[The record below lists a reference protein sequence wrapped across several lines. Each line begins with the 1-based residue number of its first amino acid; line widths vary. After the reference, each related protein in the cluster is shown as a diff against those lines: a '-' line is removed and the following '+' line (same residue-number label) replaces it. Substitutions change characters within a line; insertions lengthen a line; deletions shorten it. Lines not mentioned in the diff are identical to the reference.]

1 MPHDI
6 IDNRNEKLLEHIW
19 LILSSTERASFA
31 VGYLFLSGL
40 KPIRE
45 QLEQLSEIR
54 LLIGNT
60 TNRETLETLAEG
72 YKRLDL
78 LQEATEYWLYQKRV
92 VMQQAAQETA
102 ENLRDAV
109 ALMDQTDEDEAT
121 VRAVLRLIEEK
132 RLKVRVYTKGRLHA
146 KAYIFDYGIVYDA
159 SGNPVPREEEGIAIV
174 GSSNLTLSGIS
185 HNTELNVVVHGNQNH
200 AELVRWFE
208 ELWDEALPFDATL
221 MQELKQSW
229 AVQTVSPYDIYMKTL
244 YELVRDRLEDEDR
257 REILWD
263 DAITKDLADFQ
274 KVAVRQA
281 VQMIRDLGG
290 CFAADVVGL
299 GKSYIGAAVVKHF
312 ERTEHARPLII
323 CPAGLVEMWERYNE
337 VYQLNARVL
346 SQGLLRE
353 SDDSVNFL
361 LEDVKYRDRDFV
373 LVDESHN
380 FRHSDT
386 QRYRLLQGFL
396 TTGRRCLF
404 LTATPRNKSVW
415 DVYNQIKLFHPD
427 DRTDLPVTPP
437 NLREFFR
444 GIEQGEKRLPDVLVH
459 LLIRRTRN
467 HILRWYGF
475 DAETHQPVDPSHFR
489 EYLDGKRRA
498 YIIVGGKHQ
507 FFPKRELDTI
517 TYSIEDTYQGLYQ
530 KLRGY
535 LGRPRWNQ
543 KKPRA
548 NELTYARYGLWHYVA
563 PRKQKQSPYTELHQA
578 GANLRGLMRVMLF
591 KRFES
596 SVYAFRETLKR
607 LLRIHSDVLTALSED
622 IVPAG
627 EEAQRLLYESDQME
641 ESQLFDALRQVSL
654 RYNIAD
660 FRIDLLKGHIEQD
673 IRLLDEMLQLV
684 APITPDKD
692 DKLQTLIQ
700 RLNELE
706 LAKGK
711 RLIFTQYADTAR
723 YLYDNLNPN
732 AQRDDIDV
740 IYSGDK
746 SRERL
751 VGRFA
756 PQANPWFRF
765 HSGETELSTVIATDV
780 LSEGLNLQDCDK
792 IINYDL
798 HWNPVRLIQR
808 FGRIDRIGSEH
819 ERIFAFNFLPETGI
833 ERELGLREKL
843 RRRIDEIHE
852 TIGEDT
858 AILDP
863 TEQLNEEAMYAIYE
877 REGEQLSL
885 FEEDEE
891 EPIDLNEAEELLR
904 QMRQENPS
912 EFERIANLRDGIRTG
927 QRNATKGIFAFFRA
941 GRYQQ
946 LVLLDTEGNIV
957 SRELSEAL
965 RAIQCS
971 PDEPTQTL
979 PSGYNSAL
987 MRAKTKF
994 DEEVKHRI
1002 AQRDHTAS
1010 LTRGQRYVLRELR
1023 TLFNATKDDDARG
1036 AEGVARTTAQ
1046 SHRADITLLEEAFRR
1061 GLTTA
1066 VTKELNLLQ
1075 RNGVT
1080 GEVLLGELKRIYFQY
1095 NLRGACDRTRLAS
1108 QIRFCVEEEISRI
1121 VCSEALV

>member
-1 MPHDI
+1 MNHRREIIVGHDI
-6 IDNRNEKLLEHIW
+6 IDNRNEQLLEHIW
-19 LILSSTERASFA
+19 LILSSTERAHFA

-45 QLEQLSEIR
+45 QLEKLTEIR

-78 LQEATEYWLYQKRV
+78 LQDVAEDWLYQKRV

-121 VRAVLRLIEEK
+121 VRTVLRLIEEK
-132 RLKVRVYTKGRLHA
+132 RLQVRVYTKGRLHA
-146 KAYIFDYGIVYDA
+146 KAYIFDYGTVYDA
-159 SGNPVPREEEGIAIV
+159 NGNTVPREEEGIAIV

-200 AELVRWFE
+200 AELARWFE
-208 ELWDEALPFDATL
+208 ELWDEALPFDAAL

-229 AVQTVSPYDIYMKTL
+229 ALQTVSPYDIYMKTL
-244 YELVRDRLEDEDR
+244 YELVKDRLEDEDR
-257 REILWD
+257 GKILWD
-263 DAITKDLADFQ
+263 DAITRDLADFQ
-274 KVAVRQA
+274 QVAVKQA
-281 VQMIRDLGG
+281 VQIIKDWGG

-299 GKSYIGAAVVKHF
+299 GKSYIGAALVKHF

-353 SDDSVNFL
+353 SDEGINFL
-361 LEDVKYRDRDFV
+361 LDDVKYRDRDFV

-380 FRHSDT
+380 FRHSNT
-386 QRYRLLQGFL
+386 QRYRMLQGFL
-396 TTGRRCLF
+396 ATGRRCLF

-427 DRTDLPVTPP
+427 DLTDLPISPP

-444 GIEQGEKRLPDVLVH
+444 GIEQGEKRLPNVLVH
-459 LLIRRTRN
+459 ILIRRTRN

-475 DAETHQPVDPSHFR
+475 DAETHHPVDSSRFR

-498 YIIVGGKHQ
+498 YIIVAGKHQ

-517 TYSIEDTYQGLYQ
+517 TYSIEETYQGLYQ
-530 KLRGY
+530 QLRSY
-535 LGRPRWNQ
+535 LGHPRWNQ
-543 KKPRA
+543 TSLQPD
-548 NELTYARYGLWHYVA
+548 ELTYARYGLWHYVIQ
-563 PRKQKQSPYTELHQA
+563 RKQKQTPYTELHQA

-596 SVYAFRETLKR
+596 SVHAFGETLR
-607 LLRIHSDVLTALSED
+607 RMLRIHQDFLTALSED

-627 EEAQRLLYESDQME
+627 EEAQRLLYESDNLE
-641 ESQLFDALRQVSL
+641 EGQLFDSLRQVSG
-654 RYNIAD
+654 RYNTSD
-660 FRIDLLKGHIEQD
+660 FRIELLKEHVEQD
-673 IRLLDEMLQLV
+673 IHLLSEMLQLV
-684 APITPDKD
+684 SPITPDKD
-692 DKLQTLIQ
+692 DKLQTLLQ
-700 RLNELE
+700 RLSEPELSG
-706 LAKGK
+706 GK
-711 RLIFTQYADTAR
+711 KLIFTQYADTAQ

-732 AQRDDIDV
+732 GLLDDIDV

-756 PQANPWFRF
+756 PKANPWFRF

-819 ERIFAFNFLPETGI
+819 EQIFAFNFLPEIGI

-852 TIGEDT
+852 SIGEDA

-877 REGEQLSL
+877 REGGQLSL
-885 FEEDEE
+885 FEEDEA
-891 EPIDLNEAEELLR
+891 EPMDLNEAEEFLR
-904 QMRQENPS
+904 QLRQENQE

-927 QRNATKGIFAFFRA
+927 RESPHKGIFAFFRA

-946 LVLLDTEGNIV
+946 LALLDTEGNIV

-971 PDEPTQTL
+971 PDEPAQPL
-979 PSGYNSAL
+979 PSCYNSAL
-987 MRAKTKF
+987 MRAKQGF
-994 DEEVKHRI
+994 DDEVKHRI

-1010 LTRGQRYVLRELR
+1010 LTRRQRYVLRELR
-1023 TLFNATKDDDARG
+1023 TLFDVTRDDDVR
-1036 AEGVARTTAQ
+1036 
-1046 SHRADITLLEEAFRR
+1046 SDIALLEEVVRR
-1061 GLTTA
+1061 ALPVA

-1080 GEVLLGELKRIYFQY
+1080 GETLLGELKRIYFQY
-1095 NLRGACDRTRLAS
+1095 NLKDVAS
-1108 QIRFCVEEEISRI
+1108 QAQSSVKNDISRI